1 MRGSRAVAAAIG
13 LVGLVWA
20 PGAAAATVQ
29 IGSSLNPPPATVGAS
44 PGSYTLITTKTQVSQ
59 STASPV
65 DGTVVSWQTV
75 GWTGSNFH
83 VRVVR
88 PLGGLDFRGI
98 GTGPAFNIGSTAAT
112 GPIAVNL
119 AISKGEMV
127 AVDANGDFHYS
138 VRAGGG
144 ASAYAGPPLPDGGTG
159 TAAPN
164 GTNEYVYQATVRYCL
179 APSVVGMKL
188 GRARKA
194 LAAADCAVGS
204 VTPPK
209 KQRKGKYVRSQG
221 VPAGSSVSDT
231 APIGLRVGRQPKK
244 RAAG

>member
-1 MRGSRAVAAAIG
+1 
-13 LVGLVWA
+13 
-20 PGAAAATVQ
+20 
-29 IGSSLNPPPATVGAS
+29 
-44 PGSYTLITTKTQVSQ
+44 
-59 STASPV
+59 
-65 DGTVVSWQTV
+65 
-75 GWTGSNFH
+75 GSNFH
-83 VRVVR
+83 VRVVQ
-88 PLGGLDFRGI
+88 PLGGLNFRGI
-98 GTGPAFNIGSTAAT
+98 GTGPAFNIGSTAPT

-119 AISKGEMV
+119 PIAKGEMV
-127 AVDANGDFHYS
+127 AVDANGDLHYS

-144 ASAYAGPPLPDGGTG
+144 ASADTRPPLPHAG
-159 TAAPN
+159 TATAPSN
-164 GTNEYVYQATVRYCL
+164 GTNEYVYQASVRYCL

-231 APIGLRVGRQPKK
+231 APIDLR
-244 RAAG
+244 